1 MSFWE
6 SKVSIV
12 DGRSLR
18 TAHLIDSAKGC
29 RDGAVAHAQAILLAK
44 GCVRASRLRNTRNNA
59 RLLQAT
65 FSCSLKHQPFQH
77 MMRTRVMYGNGE
89 LI

>member
-1 MSFWE
+1 MHNIQWLLRMLLL
-6 SKVSIV
+6 SIAL
-12 DGRSLR
+12 GR
-18 TAHLIDSAKGC
+18 HC
-29 RDGAVAHAQAILLAK
+29 RDGLVAHAQAILLAS

-59 RLLQAT
+59 RLLQAA
-65 FSCSLKHQPFQH
+65 FSCSLKHQH